1 MELAKAVV
9 ARDRKATAHFVQK
22 YTDAVHSYIHRRL
35 MPRTELVDDLVQ
47 EVILAA
53 WKGLAKYEGDA
64 PLSHWIMGIARFKT
78 NDYYRSKLRA
88 AVSFDDG
95 DRSWEPED
103 RTERIDS
110 LLDRSRSATKA
121 AGVIAAM
128 REEYGLLL
136 RWKYWDN
143 RSAREMASELGKTEK
158 GVERMLARARQ
169 EFERMWT
176 TTEGA
181 AHAG

>member
-1 MELAKAVV
+1 
-9 ARDRKATAHFVQK
+9 
-22 YTDAVHSYIHRRL
+22 

-78 NDYYRSKLRA
+78 NDHYRSKLRA
-88 AVSFDDG
+88 AVNFDDD
-95 DRSWEPED
+95 DRTWEPMD
-103 RTERIDS
+103 GAERIDS
-110 LLDRSRSATKA
+110 LLDKSRAAAKA

-136 RWKYWDN
+136 RWMYWDD
-143 RSAREMASELGKTEK
+143 
-158 GVERMLARARQ
+158 
-169 EFERMWT
+169 
-176 TTEGA
+176 
-181 AHAG
+181 